1 MLRAL
6 YKGAIDFP
14 EHNSS
19 ASSDYIK
26 GDITQNEHPSQRIP
40 KTQPEEQNLLTVILI
55 NRDRMNTACYFLAM
69 QFASDIVL
77 TETTTMQQNET
88 GSQLILKGTTTI
100 GVVCKD
106 GVILAS
112 DTRVTMGFYIAHKFG
127 KKVYKIDEH
136 LGMTIAGTVADAQ
149 RVVDILTAN
158 AQLYRINLNRPM
170 PVSSAARLVANLLF
184 SARYI
189 PLATQVLIG
198 GVDETGPHVFNLDPF
213 GSLTEEKSVS
223 TGSGSPI
230 AYGILEDKY
239 REDMTIEELLPIV
252 MKAVNAAMKR
262 DVASGNSYNVTV
274 IDKNGYRELSEEE
287 KSKLLVK

>member
-1 MLRAL
+1 M
-6 YKGAIDFP
+6 
-14 EHNSS
+14 
-19 ASSDYIK
+19 
-26 GDITQNEHPSQRIP
+26 TQNNAA
-40 KTQPEEQNLLTVILI
+40 TQLV
-55 NRDRMNTACYFLAM
+55 
-69 QFASDIVL
+69 
-77 TETTTMQQNET
+77 
-88 GSQLILKGTTTI
+88 LKGTTTI

-112 DTRVTMGFYIAHKFG
+112 DTRVTMGFYVAHKLG
-127 KKVYKIDEH
+127 KKVYKIDDH

-170 PVSSAARLVANLLF
+170 PVNSAARLVANLLF
-184 SARYI
+184 SARYV
-189 PLATQVLIG
+189 PLATQVLVG
-198 GVDETGPHVFNLDPF
+198 GVDDTGPHVFNLDPF

-239 REDMTIEELLPIV
+239 KENMPVVEVLSIV
-252 MKAVNAAMKR
+252 VKAVNAAMKR
-262 DVASGNSYNVTV
+262 DVASGNNYNVIV
-274 IDKNGYRELSEEE
+274 IDKNGYRELNEEE